1 VTAAR
6 RHLAAAVGFT
16 LLAVVWSYPL
26 ALHLSTHMPGALGDN
41 EQFLWDFWWMRTA
54 LRSGADF
61 FQTPYLFAPVGADLT
76 LHTHTAL
83 AAFVGATL
91 LGRLPVVMALN
102 LTILAALSLNG
113 FCGYLLAYR
122 IARDRGAAVLAGIIF
137 GTSPYI
143 AAHLNGHFDLIM
155 PWTIALFALTV
166 PDAVRG
172 SMKWAILSGAVL
184 ALTAYV
190 SYYYVVYE
198 IGLALCLVVQ
208 SAWQWSFALR
218 ATAPYPRWISV
229 LVVIAILLDMA
240 VLVLVVATGGFAAQ
254 MGPLRIS
261 MRDPFNPLEIF
272 WLLLALAVWMHFRP
286 RLSARWPG
294 EWSVGR
300 SAAALA
306 AIFGTFLI
314 LAAPVVWHG
323 VRVLVNGDYVTQTY
337 YWRSAPVGIDLLTL
351 LAGDPFHGV
360 WGEGV
365 RHLYERMGIDV
376 IESCAWLGIVPLV
389 LAVRAVRRRWA
400 HPSVRRWAV
409 VGAVFFVWAV
419 GSLVHAAGRNTGMI
433 GPEFLLRYVPLAAN
447 ARMPGRA
454 MVVVYLAIAMLAAM
468 GAADWRRGVRRP
480 DLAMSVVAVLA
491 FADFLVA
498 PFPLA
503 AVDCPAIYQTL
514 RDRPERGTLA
524 ELPLGLGDGFGPVSP
539 IDPWML
545 ACQMIH
551 ERPMLGGVISRLPR
565 NVLVG
570 YNADPLIAAW
580 LRLSGAR
587 ADATREGPL
596 PNRQQAAERLEA
608 DGIAFLILHRGA
620 ASPELREYIERVLP
634 VTPVAE
640 DGDRVLYVRATQ

>member
-1 VTAAR
+1 MTAAR
-6 RHLAAAVGFT
+6 RHLPAAIGFAV
-16 LLAVVWSYPL
+16 LAVVWSYPL
-26 ALHLSTHMPGALGDN
+26 VVHLSTHMPGGLGDN

-54 LRSGADF
+54 LESGADF
-61 FQTPYLFAPVGADLT
+61 FHTPYLFAPVGADLT

-91 LGRLPVVMALN
+91 LGRLPVVTALN
-102 LTILAALSLNG
+102 LTTLATLSLNG

-122 IARDRGAAVLAGIIF
+122 ITRDRGAAVLAGIIF
-137 GTSPYI
+137 GMSPYV
-143 AAHLNGHFDLIM
+143 AAHLNGHYDLIM

-166 PDAVRG
+166 PHAIGG
-172 SMKWAILSGAVL
+172 SIKWALISGAVL

-198 IGLALCLVVQ
+198 IALMLCLVVLNG
-208 SAWQWSFALR
+208 WQWSFTLR
-218 ATAPYPRWISV
+218 ATTPYPRWISV
-229 LVVIAILLDMA
+229 LVVIALLLDVA
-240 VLVLVVATGGFAAQ
+240 ALVLIFTTGGFAAQ

-272 WLLLALAVWMHFRP
+272 WVLLAIAILLQVRP
-286 RLSARWPG
+286 RLRARTHSEWPAVRFA
-294 EWSVGR
+294 S
-300 SAAALA
+300 ALA
-306 AIFGTFLI
+306 AMFGTFLI
-314 LAAPVVWHG
+314 LASPVVWHG
-323 VRVLVNGDYVTQTY
+323 VRVLVNGEYVTQKY
-337 YWRSAPVGIDLLTL
+337 YWRSAPVGIDVLTL
-351 LAGDPFHGV
+351 LLGNPFHGM
-360 WGEGV
+360 WGDGV
-365 RHLYERMGIDV
+365 RHLYERMSIDV
-376 IESCAWLGIVPLV
+376 IESGAWLGIVPLV
-389 LAVRAVRRRWA
+389 FAVYAARRRWSDKA
-400 HPSVRRWAV
+400 VRQWAV
-409 VGAVFFVWAV
+409 VGAVFFVWAL
-419 GSLVHAAGRNTGMI
+419 GSLVHAAGRNTAMI
-433 GPEFLLRYVPLAAN
+433 APEFMLRYVPLAAN

-454 MVVVYLAIAMLAAM
+454 MVVVYLAIAMLAAI
-468 GAADWRRGVRRP
+468 GAARWRTGRRRP
-480 DLAMSVVAVLA
+480 ALAMSVVAGLA

-503 AVDCPAIYQTL
+503 AVDCPAIYHTL

-565 NVLVG
+565 NVLVS

-596 PNRQQAAERLEA
+596 PDRESAAARLKA

-620 ASPELREYIERVLP
+620 ASPELREYVERVLP
-634 VTPVAE
+634 LTPVAE
-640 DGDRVLYVRATQ
+640 DGDRVLYVTGP